1 MMKKVLASKR
11 NISILVAIGLLVS
24 SISLSLYIEKNSQKR
39 VHHHRQ
45 EDITDQPEEFG
56 MKEDYSISDS
66 FSTHLPL
73 VVIDTNGESPKSGVA
88 WDQEKGYYAPL
99 DIDPYVD
106 GNITIID
113 NEGSVNNIKDKPT
126 NKSEILIRQ
135 RGNTSTAFPKK
146 QYLIKTINKD
156 GSKNKQDILGMGEE
170 WEWVLNISYIDQS
183 LLRNYMALNISGE
196 IMPYTPD
203 AKYCEVVIKDDDKYT
218 YEGVYLMMENVK
230 QGEDRVNI
238 SQYDDKFTKSS
249 YLLRRDRFE
258 EDAILLDNYSTKDE
272 LPVGYLEVKYPQK
285 DKITEKTIEYIT
297 DDINKFEECIYS
309 DDSDEFYKYR
319 DYIDVESF
327 IDYFI
332 INEFFANYDAG
343 YHSTYI
349 YKENGSKI
357 SMGPVWDFD
366 MCLDND
372 IKSQNTLKIDSTAM
386 HDAPWFR
393 QLLKDPNFTKQV
405 IDRYNYLRKDILSEE
420 NLIKYIDETVSFL
433 GPSIERDIQRWNYE
447 GEYNTEIEKMKS
459 VIKEHGKWLD
469 ENIDSLYQFSEF
481 NENEINKSAL
491 EKVKDFI
498 LGSDKKTIAT
508 SILSVIFI
516 GIFILSIILVQRD

>member
-11 NISILVAIGLLVS
+11 NISIFIAIGLLVS
-24 SISLSLYIEKNSQKR
+24 SISLSIFIEKNSQRR
-39 VHHHRQ
+39 VHAHMQ
-45 EDITDQPEEFG
+45 EDIKNQPREFD
-56 MKEDYSISDS
+56 MKDDYTINDS

-88 WDQEKGYYAPL
+88 WDEEKGYYAPL
-99 DIDPYVD
+99 GIDPYVD

-113 NEGSVNNIKDKPT
+113 NEGRVNNIKDKPT
-126 NKSEILIRQ
+126 NKSDILIRQ
-135 RGNTSTAFPKK
+135 RGNTSTRFPKK

-170 WEWVLNISYIDQS
+170 WEWVLNISYIDET

-203 AKYCEVVIKDDDKYT
+203 VRYCEVVMKNGDKYT

-230 QGEDRVNI
+230 QGENRVNI
-238 SQYDDKFTKSS
+238 SEYDNKFTKSS

-258 EDAILLDNYSTKDE
+258 EDAILLDNYANKNE
-272 LPVGYLEVKYPQK
+272 LSMGYLEVKYPQK
-285 DKITEKTIEYIT
+285 DEITEKTIEYIT
-297 DDINKFEECIYS
+297 NDINKFEECIYS
-309 DDSDEFYKYR
+309 NDIDEFYKYR

-332 INEFFANYDAG
+332 INEFFANYDSG

-372 IKSQNTLKIDSTAM
+372 IKSKYKLKIDSTAM
-386 HDAPWFR
+386 HDTPWFR
-393 QLLKDPNFTKQV
+393 QLLKDPDFTKKV
-405 IDRYNYLRKDILSEE
+405 IDRYHDLRKGILDEA
-420 NLIKYIDETVSFL
+420 NLMKYIDDTVSFL
-433 GPSIERDIQRWNYE
+433 GPSIERDILRWKYD
-447 GEYNTEIEKMKS
+447 GEYNTEIEKMKL
-459 VIKEHGKWLD
+459 VIREHGKWLD
-469 ENIDSLYQFSEF
+469 ENLDSLYQFAEF
-481 NENEINKSAL
+481 DENEASKSIL
-491 EKVKDFI
+491 EKVEGFI
-498 LGSDKKTIAT
+498 LGNDKKTMAT

-516 GIFILSIILVQRD
+516 SIFILSIILVQRD

>member
-1 MMKKVLASKR
+1 MKKLLASKR
-11 NISILVAIGLLVS
+11 NITILVAMGLLIS
-24 SISLSLYIEKNSQKR
+24 SISLSIFIEKNAQRR
-39 VHHHRQ
+39 VHHHTQ
-45 EDITDQPEEFG
+45 TDTKNQPKEFD
-56 MKEDYSISDS
+56 MKKDYTISDS

-73 VVIDTNGESPKSGVA
+73 VVIDTNGETPKSSVA
-88 WDQEKGYYAPL
+88 WDAEKGYMAPL

-113 NEGSVNNIKDKPT
+113 NEEGINNIKDKPT
-126 NKSEILIRQ
+126 NKSDILIRQ
-135 RGNTSTAFPKK
+135 RGNTSTRFPKK
-146 QYLIKTINKD
+146 QYLIKTINED

-170 WEWVLNISYIDQS
+170 WEWVLNISYIDKA

-196 IMPYTPD
+196 IMPHTPD
-203 AKYCEVVIKDDDKYT
+203 VRYCEVVMKDNDKYT
-218 YEGVYLMMENVK
+218 YQGVYLMMESVK

-238 SQYDDKFTKSS
+238 SSYDDKFTKSS

-258 EDAILLDNYSTKDE
+258 EDALLLDNYSTKNK

-285 DKITEKTIEYIT
+285 DKITKRTIDYIT
-297 DDINKFEECIYS
+297 NEINKFEECIYS
-309 DDSDEFYKYR
+309 DDVDEFFKYR
-319 DYIDVESF
+319 EYIDVESF
-327 IDYFI
+327 VDYFI
-332 INEFFANYDAG
+332 INEFFANYDSG

-372 IKSQNTLKIDSTAM
+372 IKLENSLKIDSTAM

-393 QLLKDPNFTKQV
+393 ELLKDANFTKKV
-405 IDRYNYLRKDILSEE
+405 IDRYKYLRKDILSEE
-420 NLIKYIDETVSFL
+420 KLIKYIDDAVSFL
-433 GPSIERDIQRWNYE
+433 GPSIERDRQRWEYE

-459 VIKEHGKWLD
+459 VLRKHGKWLD

-481 NENEINKSAL
+481 DENEINKNPL
-491 EKVKDFI
+491 EKAKDFI

-516 GIFILSIILVQRD
+516 GVFILSIILVQRD